1 MARPKVYSKDEDLRS
16 VPLDQEVV
24 VAVDLSADQEL
35 DIPQDKDSGKASGD
49 VELDSDVVQTLN
61 KQIEEL
67 KKSNETAQEQLMSE
81 QQRARQAEQEAAEAA
96 RAAEQ
101 FRSVAVKSQGDQLK
115 SALDAAQS
123 EQETAKAAYAAALEA
138 GNFVEA
144 AEHQAKMSRAAARI
158 VTLENSLANF
168 DEDAKEPVRT
178 APGSQPQPRAGDINQ
193 QIDANPNFLPAE
205 KTFLKSHPELL
216 TDGQKNAELGVAYN
230 RAMREGLSRGTPEYF
245 AFIEQFMGYK
255 SAQQERR
262 SAQEVDEVDDD
273 ATRAAAPVRRDNS
286 GQRQPMRPTQVKL
299 TPAQRELAANMGIS
313 ELGYA
318 RQFLKLQDEK
328 KSNPEKYNQSR

>member
-1 MARPKVYSKDEDLRS
+1 MARPKVYSKDEDLRG

-35 DIPQDKDSGKASGD
+35 DVPQDKGSGKASGD
-49 VELDSDVVQTLN
+49 VELDSDIVQTLN
-61 KQIEEL
+61 KQIEDL

-81 QQRARQAEQEAAEAA
+81 QQRARQAEQEAAQAA

-144 AEHQAKMSRAAARI
+144 ADHQAKMSRAAARI

-168 DEDAKEPVRT
+168 DDNADEPTRA
-178 APGSQPQPRAGDINQ
+178 APAPQPRAVDVHQ
-193 QIDANPNFLPAE
+193 QIDSNPNFLPAE

-255 SAQQERR
+255 SAKQEQR
-262 SAQEVDEVDDD
+262 SAQEDDEVDDD
-273 ATRAAAPVRRDNS
+273 STRAAAPVRRDNS
-286 GQRQPMRPTQVKL
+286 GQRQAVRPTQVKL